1 MHDIRRGSQISLIL
15 LCVAFI
21 GQASML
27 RAEDSVVG
35 FKDPPP
41 RAIVETPYTDAA
53 IDDLVATL
61 DGLLEHEAD
70 SDQWGL
76 DAGNHLWT
84 FVERLQNGTLTAAQE
99 SRVEA
104 HLDAIARQHPEG
116 ADVIA
121 KYRYVV
127 SSLTV
132 GKVAPDIVGKD
143 LDGKELRLGDYRG
156 QIVVLAFSGDWCGAC
171 RVEYPYQKLLIDLY
185 KDRPLTILSVNSDAD
200 PQIAKKAKTDRGL
213 TYRSWWDGYAE
224 KSTHGP
230 IASAWAIT
238 GWPTTYLIDEDGVIR
253 FVNLRQE
260 DMLKGVKQLIGEL
273 ARKSTHQF

>member
-1 MHDIRRGSQISLIL
+1 MHVIRSRSVILLIL
-15 LCVAFI
+15 LYVAFI

-41 RAIVETPYTDAA
+41 RAIVEAPYTDAA

-61 DGLLEHEAD
+61 DSLLEHEAD

-84 FVERLQNGTLTAAQE
+84 FVERLQNGTLTTAQQ

-104 HLDAIARQHPEG
+104 HLDAIARHHPEG

-127 SSLTV
+127 SSLMV

-143 LDGKELRLGDYRG
+143 LDGKELRLSDYRG
-156 QIVVLAFSGDWCGAC
+156 QIVVLAFSGEWCGAC

-185 KDRPLTILSVNSDAD
+185 KDRPLTILSVNSDSD

-224 KSTHGP
+224 KSTRGP

-238 GWPTTYLIDEDGVIR
+238 GWPTTYLIDQDGVIR

-260 DMLKGVKQLIGEL
+260 DMLKGVKQLIAEL
-273 ARKSTHQF
+273 ALRGTHQF